1 MVKRLWLLLDAR
13 IRGVHEAAYV
23 VAAFALLSQILA
35 LLRDRAFAHAFG
47 ASAILDAYFAAFKVP
62 DLLFAIITVT
72 VSSAALV
79 PLLSK
84 LDHAQQGRYLSSVLF
99 FFGVLAVPVSI
110 ALYIVIPTLLPYMLP
125 GFNALLLESTTA
137 LSRIMLLQ
145 PILLGVS
152 SIVASIVQFERR
164 FVLFALAPLFYNGG
178 IILGVLILYPLFGL
192 TGLAWGVV
200 IGALLHLCIQV
211 VPILNRVP
219 FTVPGVGLVE
229 MFLAVVVPSVP
240 RALALFSN
248 QGVMIMFAFLASRA
262 GAGAL
267 SAVTFA
273 QNLHAVP
280 LAVIGVSYAAALF
293 PALAELRTS
302 DREKIAREL
311 WASVRHVLLWMLVAA
326 TFLIVL
332 RAQFVR
338 VILGS
343 GEFSWDDTR
352 LTAALLALFAASLA
366 PQAILLLFSRAYYAL
381 ERGSVAIVVNVSAAI
396 GSIIVSLAGVYLFRS
411 EVLVRYFVESLF
423 KISDVPNAE
432 VIMLAAGYA
441 VSMWVALLVF
451 AWYVWRDIGPDKEL
465 VRSIGN
471 TFAAAVIGSAG
482 AYLGLQLL
490 SGVDQNTFL
499 GIFIQGFGAGVLGMI
514 VAISILVLLRSQELR
529 DIVSIFNARLRI
541 GAITDDVHVD

>member
-1 MVKRLWLLLDAR
+1 M
-13 IRGVHEAAYV
+13 HEAAYV
-23 VAAFALLSQILA
+23 VASFALLSQILA

-47 ASAILDAYFAAFKVP
+47 ASEVLDSYFAAFKVP
-62 DLLFAIITVT
+62 DLMFAVITVM

-84 LDHAQQGRYLSSVLF
+84 LDRVQQGRYLSSVLF
-99 FFGVLAVPVSI
+99 FFGILAIPVTAVLYVLMPSI
-110 ALYIVIPTLLPYMLP
+110 LAYLLP
-125 GFNALLLESTTA
+125 GFDAQLLESTNT

-152 SIVASIVQFERR
+152 SVIASIVQFERR

-178 IILGVLILYPLFGL
+178 IILGVLLLYPHFGL
-192 TGLAWGVV
+192 AGLAWGVV
-200 IGALLHLCIQV
+200 IGACMHLAVQL
-211 VPILNRVP
+211 VPILHRVP
-219 FTVPGVGLVE
+219 FVVPGVGFIE
-229 MFLAVVVPSVP
+229 MFYAVIVPSVP

-248 QGVMIMFAFLASRA
+248 QGVMIVFAFLASRA

-302 DREKIAREL
+302 DREKIANEL
-311 WASVRHVLLWMLVAA
+311 WASTRHVLLWMIIAA
-326 TFLIVL
+326 AFLIVL

-343 GEFSWDDTR
+343 GAFSWDDTR

-366 PQAILLLFSRAYYAL
+366 PQAVLLLFSRAYYAL
-381 ERGSVAIVVNVSAAI
+381 ERGYIAITINVTAAI
-396 GSIIVSLAGVYLFRS
+396 AAITLSLIGVHLFRT
-411 EVLVRYFVESLF
+411 EPMVKYFIESLF
-423 KISDVPNAE
+423 KITDVPNAE

-441 VSMWVALLVF
+441 VAMLVAVFVF
-451 AWYVWRDIGPDKEL
+451 ARYVWRDIGPDTML
-465 VRSIGN
+465 LRSVGA
-471 TFAAAVIGSAG
+471 TFAAAVLGSAA
-482 AYLGLQLL
+482 AYVGLQVL
-490 SGVDQNTFL
+490 SGVDQNTFW
-499 GIFIQGFGAGVLGMI
+499 GIFIQGVGAGVFGMA
-514 VAISILVLLRSQELR
+514 VAIGVLALLRSQELR
-529 DIVSIFNARLRI
+529 DIVSIFTARLRI
-541 GAITDDVHVD
+541 GTITDDVHVD